1 MRAKEVSA
9 CLFRTGDQVSWTPAT
24 ADETLPTTG
33 LIVAV
38 RPPSGGTGGFDECV
52 VQVTPTILAI
62 HPASLLVRV
71 QYAEPE
77 EELFE
82 MLVP

>member
-1 MRAKEVSA
+1 MRAKEISS
-9 CLFRTGDQVSWTPAT
+9 CPFRPGDQVTWPLAAGDESLPAT
-24 ADETLPTTG
+24 G
-33 LIVAV
+33 IVLAV
-38 RPPSGGTGGFDECV
+38 RPPSGGAGGFDECV

-62 HPASLLVRV
+62 YPATHLVRV